1 MADGSIRI
9 EIEVDGRQI
18 NTVVRELDN
27 LENAA
32 TRSGRGVQSSA
43 DSLSDLGNSS
53 ANAGNSIRGASNAVD
68 DLGAS
73 STNAGRSLDGADSAV
88 DGLGV
93 SSEQAARSVQGAASS
108 LEGLSDSGV
117 DAGRNLDGADRAIDE
132 LGGSSAQAASGVQGV
147 SNSLDDVSTNANS
160 AAHNVNA
167 ASDQVENVGRETNN
181 ASVGIKELAIS
192 LGLVALASK
201 AFEVLKASMDAAISR
216 FDTLNAFPVIM
227 EQVGFSAK
235 ESQAAIDKLSTGI
248 DGLPTTL
255 DTVAATTQRIAT
267 MTNDLDGAV
276 NATLALNNAFIAS
289 GSDSANAARGL
300 EQYVQMLAKGEVD
313 LQSWRTLQETM
324 GVALNDV
331 AKAFG
336 FAGASAQNDLYSALQ
351 EGTITFDQFNAKI
364 IELDQATGGFAERA
378 KTSSSGIATS
388 LGNLRNA
395 AAKGIADIIKSFDKL
410 SKDVTGKDIA
420 QNIDSLKVIVNQS
433 FKVIGSVIEGA
444 TPIVKAFGS
453 AVGATLPVVKALSP
467 VLISLASAFAAQLII
482 NKVIV
487 AVKASNTAMITAA
500 ASQQALTLAT
510 RAQVVAQIAST
521 NATRADTLATM
532 ANTGAISLGSLAIGV
547 LSGKIKLATAAK
559 IAWAAATKLVMGP
572 IGWITLGI
580 GALVGAVIGLV
591 KWFNKASEEEK
602 KLAEDTEKLGES
614 VNSLNDQVNTNA
626 EAYKKNQTEII
637 ASTKANEELAKK
649 IEDLAGKE
657 KKSAAE
663 KELLSQYIEQLNGRV
678 EGLNLAYSEE
688 ANALSMSSEQ
698 LQARIGLIKEQ
709 TSYNDAL
716 QRQTEIIEEQ
726 TEVQMKL
733 EEVNAL
739 QEEWNQK
746 KEEGTVK
753 ISKYKDEIAKL
764 TEKEAALKETEAQLS
779 EQYKATEEQITAS
792 MQAVTEATANGVTNQ
807 VIKFEELT
815 EAQQAT
821 VESLQS
827 TWEDYKTAATDMF
840 DTLSEK
846 SEISVS
852 EMTAN
857 LQENQR
863 IISDWAVNIATLAER
878 GVDEGLLNT
887 LREAGPESAGHV
899 NALVNASDKEL
910 EALSS
915 AFKKGGDTAT
925 DALSKSLG
933 IEESGVM
940 EAVGHLVTGTE
951 QSLAQQIEAA
961 NFKGIGSAIPK
972 GLESGVKEGT
982 DKAKTA
988 SKNMADET
996 TNAAKN
1002 ALEINSPSKVFQR
1015 LGSGITE
1022 GLVLGINQGSNS
1034 VMQSVQKMF
1043 KSILESSERNFR
1055 QISKGHDD
1063 SVKIIE
1069 KSLKKLPK
1077 VTQEAMKSMLD
1088 RMKSGAN
1095 DQTTTM
1101 RMLAV
1106 NLITPFNSTRGQFNS
1121 VGRNAMA
1128 GLNQGLLAGR
1138 AMVLS
1143 TARSIAN
1150 SVASTMKSALRIHS
1164 PSRLM
1169 RDDVGKMIPAGIAL
1183 GIRENAKSVYKE
1195 LDTLSKGMILTSTPE
1210 QALGTSRMATL
1221 NTGATVSAMK
1231 NNNDMFKSIY
1241 DDSKVISLLKQIADK
1256 SGDVFLAEDKVGSF
1270 VDKNQG
1276 LRTFLASRRVAY
1288 NE

>member
-433 FKVIGSVIEGA
+433 FKVIGSVIESA

-482 NKVIV
+482 NKVII
-487 AVKASNTAMITAA
+487 AVKASNTAMLTAA

-510 RAQVVAQIAST
+510 RSQVVAQIAST
-521 NATRADTLATM
+521 SATRADTLARM

-547 LSGKIKLATAAK
+547 LSGKIRLVVAAQ

-580 GALVGAVIGLV
+580 GALVGAVVGLV
-591 KWFNKASEEEK
+591 KWFNKTSEEEK
-602 KLAEDTEKLGES
+602 KLAEETEKLGES
-614 VNSLNDQVNTNA
+614 VNSLNEEINTNA
-626 EAYKKNQTEII
+626 EAYKKNQTEIN
-637 ASTKANEELAKK
+637 ASAMANEELAKK

-663 KELLSQYIEQLNGRV
+663 KAMLNSYIEQLNGSID
-678 EGLNLAYSEE
+678 GLNLAYNEE
-688 ANALSMSSEQ
+688 AGALSMSSEE
-698 LQARIGLIKEQ
+698 LRARLDLMKETEAGMAAQ
-709 TSYNDAL
+709 ERL
-716 QRQTEIIEEQ
+716 TEIIEEQ
-726 TEVQMKL
+726 NTAQMKL
-733 EEVNAL
+733 DEINEKR
-739 QEEWNQK
+739 EEWNRK
-746 KEEGTVK
+746 LEEGAVK
-753 ISKYKDEIAKL
+753 SGKYKDEVAKL
-764 TEKEAALKETEAQLS
+764 DEKELALKETLALLAK
-779 EQYKATEEQITAS
+779 QYGLTEEQIIAS
-792 MQAVTEATANGVTNQ
+792 AENAASAVEEGNLRQITSY
-807 VIKFEELT
+807 EELGDLHK
-815 EAQQAT
+815 EVFDNMKNAYDELVENAT
-821 VESLQS
+821 NAFDRMNEES
-827 TWEDYKTAATDMF
+827 K
-840 DTLSEK
+840 
-846 SEISVS
+846 VS
-852 EMTAN
+852 ADEMIAN
-857 LQENQR
+857 LEHNQKMTQQWGENVAKLY
-863 IISDWAVNIATLAER
+863 DWA
-878 GVDEGLLNT
+878 GKEGHEGFLSWLET
-887 LREAGPESAGHV
+887 MGPESAAELAV
-899 NALVNASDKEL
+899 VSNMSDSEL
-910 EALSS
+910 KKFAELMDKGAEVAGDS
-915 AFKKGGDTAT
+915 FKT
-925 DALSKSLG
+925 SLG
-933 IEESGVM
+933 NEFD
-940 EAVGHLVTGTE
+940 EAVDVMVSFVDNGSSTLRE
-951 QSLAQQIEAA
+951 QIKSSGFDE
-961 NFKGIGSAIPK
+961 IGSMIPK
-972 GLESGVKEGT
+972 GLVEGVEKNS
-982 DKAKTA
+982 KAVGAATTA
-988 SKNMADET
+988 MAEDS

-1015 LGSGITE
+1015 MGSGITE
-1022 GLVLGINQGSNS
+1022 GLVLGINQGSNA
-1034 VMQSVQKMF
+1034 VLQSVQKMF
-1043 KSILESSERNFR
+1043 KSVLESSERNFK

-1095 DQTTTM
+1095 DQTKTM

-1106 NLITPFNSTRGQFNS
+1106 NLITPFNNTRGQFNS

-1164 PSRLM
+1164 PSRRM

-1210 QALGTSRMATL
+1210 QALGTSNMSFASLGNQVIDNVKNGISTMG
-1221 NTGATVSAMK
+1221 NTTKQVVLENVMIMDGHEVARVQK
-1231 NNNDMFKSIY
+1231 PLLDPMF
-1241 DDSKVISLLKQIADK
+1241 
-1256 SGDVFLAEDKVGSF
+1256 SGDMKLISYMKGERG
-1270 VDKNQG
+1270 
-1276 LRTFLASRRVAY
+1276 
-1288 NE
+1288 